1 MSIASKLTLAFVLL
15 LVASPALG
23 KEAQGRVYWYADG
36 DSFKFKYDKGR
47 DECRMLG
54 YNPPE
59 WNEKGPPSG
68 KAVKKKLMSLIDKK
82 DIRIMS
88 TKRDKYKRLLCDV
101 WLSDGTHV
109 NNVMRTWLED
119 KGYKGVGKYDWMERR
134 DSRPVH

>member
-1 MSIASKLTLAFVLL
+1 LILPFLL
-15 LVASPALG
+15 LLFATSALA
-23 KEAQGRVYWYADG
+23 EEMQGQVYWYADG
-36 DSFKFKYDKGR
+36 DSFKFETQLLNVVIK

-54 YNPPE
+54 YNAPE
-59 WNEKGPPSG
+59 WNENGPPSG
-68 KAVKKKLMSLIDKK
+68 QATKKKLMSLIDKK

-109 NNVMRTWLED
+109 NKVMRTWLED
-119 KGYKGVGKYDWMERR
+119 QGYKGVGKYDWMERR